1 MEMAMPYEVVCLIT
15 RVQLEPLN
23 QSTLQGQKECPDLIY
38 LVHERQEDRR
48 RSHAQTATVKR
59 EGRAAEATGRRCFC
73 DTPTRRPPMITRTN
87 SAPGPSAPPLACSV
101 VRGVLAPGVTTAEVA
116 ISLQE

>member
-38 LVHERQEDRR
+38 LVHERQEFTL
-48 RSHAQTATVKR
+48 STVKR